1 MVQHNNEQGEFI
13 EEPDDSEQQY
23 TAPARNGGGKR
34 KHTSNM
40 AFGGSLRSVVLLSV
54 CLTLLSPVQSFVV
67 SQPSSASPWITDP
80 PFVSYPVP
88 GPPTSFYSPD
98 YSLDHPVYATTSTG
112 TLDMLQLER
121 ARPAAPNLIMDWL
134 WDLGSSYFA
143 WSNSS
148 ASSLG
153 ALAQDNAVPT
163 NG

>member
-1 MVQHNNEQGEFI
+1 VVQYNNEQEVFI

-54 CLTLLSPVQSFVV
+54 CLTLRSPVQSFVV
-67 SQPSSASPWITDP
+67 SQPSSTSPWINDP

-98 YSLDHPVYATTSTG
+98 FILDQPISSATSTG
-112 TLDMLQLER
+112 TLNMLQLAR
-121 ARPAAPNLIMDWL
+121 VRPAAPNLIMDWL

-143 WSNSS
+143 RSNSF
-148 ASSLG
+148 ATTLG
-153 ALAQDNAVPT
+153 AGARQQ
-163 NG
+163 